1 MEECCFVAHLCTTVC
16 DPMVCS
22 LPASSVQGT
31 SQAEML
37 ECPTQGSNQRLL
49 GLLHCQADSLP
60 LVPLGSPKLEKSAV
74 YPGWSSWKTS

>member
-22 LPASSVQGT
+22 LPASSVPGT

-49 GLLHCQADSLP
+49 GLLHCQEDSLP